1 MMTYKPLLIY
11 LADDDH
17 EDSMLFE
24 EALTEI
30 DSKICIETFDNGVT
44 LMDALLN
51 SQNALPDAIYL
62 DLNMPLM
69 NGEECVEDIRNEPK
83 FSKIPI
89 IIYSTYID
97 NEMAERLREKGANW
111 YLIKPNTFTEL
122 RNLLGKSLDYVY
134 TDLQKTSD
142 SQFIISTTN

>member
-1 MMTYKPLLIY
+1 MSYKPLLIY
-11 LADDDH
+11 LADDDP

-83 FSKIPI
+83 FSQIPI
-89 IIYSTYID
+89 VIYSTYID
-97 NEMAERLREKGANW
+97 RAVAERLREKGANW
-111 YLIKPNTFTEL
+111 YLIKPNTFREL
-122 RNLLGKSLDYVY
+122 RNLLGKSLDCVY
-134 TDLQKTSD
+134 TNLQKEAD
-142 SQFIISTTN
+142 NHFIISATSR